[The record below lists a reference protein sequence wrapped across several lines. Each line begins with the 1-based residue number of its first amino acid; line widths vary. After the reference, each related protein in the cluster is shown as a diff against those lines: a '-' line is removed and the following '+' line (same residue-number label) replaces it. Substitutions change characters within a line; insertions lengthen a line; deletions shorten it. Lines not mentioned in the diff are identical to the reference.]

1 MKRLMN
7 YRKTRFSWN
16 EFLDSQGAKMVNFHA
31 NYGVNENSPRRPQPM
46 KGIYVDRPIPQGIT
60 ITFYLGPYQ
69 SQMMAR
75 LKRTKLTVLHGK
87 AS

>member
-1 MKRLMN
+1 
-7 YRKTRFSWN
+7 
-16 EFLDSQGAKMVNFHA
+16 
-31 NYGVNENSPRRPQPM
+31 M

-87 AS
+87 ASWIVKHDSINIITKVVKNHDKDYDSGIWTNVIAIGGF